1 MIKEH
6 FYFLTDDYCDRYET
20 YGVMKNKEIVDGVL
34 HNRPCFYAV
43 QDDED
48 ADIFWMIPISSQI
61 SKYQAILQQKLQRY
75 PVYDGLEFGY
85 VRGRYAAFL
94 IQNICPVRTT
104 DVIEEYIDVN
114 TNQAVV
120 ISNKSLKRAI
130 LNKAKKVISLTK
142 KGMRVTQTDAYA
154 IYKDLKNESSA

>member
-1 MIKEH
+1 M
-6 FYFLTDDYCDRYET
+6 
-20 YGVMKNKEIVDGVL
+20 
-34 HNRPCFYAV
+34 
-43 QDDED
+43 
-48 ADIFWMIPISSQI
+48 
-61 SKYQAILQQKLQRY
+61 QQKLQRY

>member
-6 FYFLTDDYCDRYET
+6 FIFL
-20 YGVMKNKEIVDGVL
+20 
-34 HNRPCFYAV
+34 
-43 QDDED
+43 
-48 ADIFWMIPISSQI
+48 MIPIASQI
-61 SKYQAILQQKLQRY
+61 PKYQQILQQKLQRY

-94 IQNICPVRTT
+94 IQNICPVRKT
-104 DVIEEYIDVN
+104 DVVEEYIDTN

-120 ISNKSLKRAI
+120 ISSNALKRAI

-142 KGMRVTQTDAYA
+142 KGMRVTKTDANA
-154 IYKDLKNESSA
+154 IYKELKENI